1 MILVPSPRT
10 FPVLSPCLT
19 NHFAPDFSLMNSA
32 SPATP
37 LRLSLWHTWLLLFL
51 LFTLMAFFTFGY
63 VYLDD
68 LTRQH
73 PGTLSRRLLEQ
84 ITGAYSAFL
93 LLPLILR
100 YSRALLFSS
109 RPWLLRLGLHLL
121 GATVYSIIHTTMMA
135 LSRWTLAPLLGMG
148 SYDYGIMRFR
158 YPMEYSND
166 LVGFTF
172 IVVLYY
178 FYERL
183 KVAQAQRLAAAELQ
197 ARLAQSQLENL
208 RLQVQPHFLF
218 NTLNTISAVMYED
231 VRAADAM
238 LSQLSDL
245 LRLTLRSSRSHEL
258 PLEQELQI
266 TRRYLELMQKRFESK
281 LSVSYDIDSSLL
293 PSFVPQLI
301 LQPLVENSLRHGMK
315 SSDETM
321 QIAISAHRDNG
332 SVVLNVS
339 DTGAGLPASAQ
350 ENSAGGIGLANI
362 RDRLARLY
370 GASAGLTLQNRASG
384 GVEVSVRLPFHISP
398 QPAPSPE

>member
-1 MILVPSPRT
+1 MQSAAPS
-10 FPVLSPCLT
+10 S
-19 NHFAPDFSLMNSA
+19 
-32 SPATP
+32 P
-37 LRLSLWHTWLLLFL
+37 LRLSPRRTWFL
-51 LFTLMAFFTFGY
+51 LFILFTLIAFFTFGY

-73 PGTLSRRLLEQ
+73 SGTLSRRLLEQ
-84 ITGAYSAFL
+84 ITGAYSAFV

-100 YSRALLFSS
+100 YARSLVFSS
-109 RPWLLRLGLHLL
+109 RPWFARVGFHLL
-121 GATVYSIIHTTMMA
+121 GATVYSAVHTTMMA
-135 LSRWTLAPLLGMG
+135 VSRWTLAPLLGMG

-166 LVGFTF
+166 LVGFTI

-183 KVAQAQRLAAAELQ
+183 KLAQAQQLAAAELQ
-197 ARLAQSQLENL
+197 TRLAQSQLENL

-245 LRLTLRSSRSHEL
+245 LRLTLRSSSSHEL

-266 TRRYLELMQKRFESK
+266 TRRYLELMQRRFESK

-315 SSDETM
+315 SGDETM
-321 QIAISAHRDNG
+321 QLAISAHRDNG
-332 SVVLNVS
+332 SMILKVS
-339 DTGAGLPASAQ
+339 DTGAGLSASTHEAPT
-350 ENSAGGIGLANI
+350 GGIGLANI
-362 RDRLARLY
+362 RDRLAHLY
-370 GASAGLTLQNRASG
+370 GANAGLTLQNRDSG
-384 GVEVSVRLPFHISP
+384 GVEASVRLPFHISP
-398 QPAPSPE
+398 YPALSPE

>member
-1 MILVPSPRT
+1 M
-10 FPVLSPCLT
+10 
-19 NHFAPDFSLMNSA
+19 SLA
-32 SPATP
+32 SPSAP
-37 LRLSLWHTWLLLFL
+37 LRLSPVRTWLLLFL
-51 LFTLMAFFTFGY
+51 LFTLVAFLTFSY

-73 PGTLSRRLLEQ
+73 TGTLSRRLLEQ

-100 YSRALLFSS
+100 YSRRLLFSS
-109 RPWLLRLGLHLL
+109 RHWLVRLGLHLL
-121 GATVYSIIHTTMMA
+121 GATAYSVIHTTLMA
-135 LSRWTLAPLLGMG
+135 VSRWTIAPLLGMG
-148 SYDYGIMRFR
+148 PYDYGIMRFR

-166 LVGFTF
+166 LVGYTI

-178 FYERL
+178 FYERIKL
-183 KVAQAQRLAAAELQ
+183 AQAQQLAAAELQ
-197 ARLAQSQLENL
+197 TRLAQSQLENL

-245 LRLTLRSSRSHEL
+245 LRLTLRSSQSHEL

-281 LSVSYDIDSSLL
+281 LSVSYEIDPDLL

-315 SSDETM
+315 SGEETM
-321 QIAISAHRDNG
+321 HLAISAHRDNG
-332 SVVLNVS
+332 SMVLKVS
-339 DTGAGLPASAQ
+339 DTGTGLPASIS
-350 ENSAGGIGLANI
+350 ENPTGGIGIANI
-362 RDRLARLY
+362 RDRLVHLY
-370 GASAGLTLQNRASG
+370 GASAGLTLQNRATDG
-384 GVEVSVRLPFHISP
+384 AEVSVRLPFHIAS
-398 QPAPSPE
+398 QSTLSPE